1 MRSKKSKEST
11 ISDRT
16 FNIPINPYSK
26 KNPRMSVRYNIESN
40 SILFDI
46 GVEDEP
52 SVEVKD
58 KDDGLPIRINEFSTD
73 PNHKAIWLASL
84 PKINEFR
91 EMEKLPPLQGRN
103 AQYAQQEAP
112 MHTADPVGTQID
124 PFGDE
129 PEEHDETIP
138 PPDPVMADYPGGAT
152 DQHPTLR
159 PEPEYPASP
168 TLDFIPVSNQTLVTN
183 LKLVN
188 NTLFDFL
195 SKHIGE
201 DDPDWKIIHGM
212 MESCDSL
219 YEDWEGDAN
228 AFVKKTRRG

>member
-1 MRSKKSKEST
+1 MRSKKPAEST
-11 ISDRT
+11 VSDRT

-26 KNPRMSVRYNIESN
+26 NNPRMSVRYNIESN

-46 GVEDEP
+46 GVEDES
-52 SVEVKD
+52 SVEIKD
-58 KDDGLPIRINEFSTD
+58 KDDGKPIRINEFSAD

-91 EMEKLPPLQGRN
+91 KMEKLPELQGRN
-103 AQYAQQEAP
+103 AQYAQQEVP
-112 MHTADPVGTQID
+112 MTSSEPVNPQVD
-124 PFGDE
+124 PFDDE
-129 PEEHDETIP
+129 PMEHDETSQP
-138 PPDPVMADYPGGAT
+138 QMAGYPGQVTEETKQYTQGYMDRAMGA
-152 DQHPTLR
+152 
-159 PEPEYPASP
+159 PA
-168 TLDFIPVSNQTLVTN
+168 LDFIPVSHQTLVTN

-219 YEDWEGDAN
+219 YEDWEGDAG
-228 AFVKKTRRG
+228 AFIKKPR